1 MTLVWMLFALMAL
14 GVILFLAPPF
24 FSEIAPEEDA
34 ELESYFAQIDTIKA
48 NEDIDPLDAEDAI
61 TGLQRQ
67 ILDKQEGQL
76 ARSSSV
82 FNGVILVMIAAIG
95 GGVYFTQARPDLIDI
110 DESAGILEPAQA
122 LAQAEPPEHDRGT
135 QLADLVEQLEFRLN
149 NERADDPNGWLLYA
163 RSLMN
168 LGRFEEAITAYDRVV
183 LLTDSNPDALDERA
197 RAQAFIA
204 QRSGEIPPSP
214 PVIDARPQ
222 RGPTDADVRD
232 AQSMSDGDRQAMIQ
246 GMVDGLAA
254 RLEDSPNDA
263 SGWARLI
270 RARMVLGQ
278 TDEAAADVAAM
289 RRIFESEPETVQQ
302 ILDSVGWN
310 D

>member
-14 GVILFLAPPF
+14 GVVLFLAPPF
-24 FSEIAPEEDA
+24 FSEITPEEDA

-48 NEDIDPLDAEDAI
+48 NEDIDPLDASEAVA
-61 TGLQRQ
+61 GLQRQ
-67 ILDKQEGQL
+67 ILDKQEGQS
-76 ARSSSV
+76 ARSPSA
-82 FNGVILVMIAAIG
+82 FNGIILLMIAVIG

-135 QLADLVEQLEFRLN
+135 QLADLVEQLELRLSD
-149 NERADDPNGWLLYA
+149 ERAEDPNGWLLYA

-168 LGRFEEAITAYDRVV
+168 LGRFEEAITAYDKVV
-183 LLTDSNPDALDERA
+183 LLTGGNPDALDERA
-197 RAQAFIA
+197 RAQAFIE
-204 QRSGEIPPSP
+204 QRS
-214 PVIDARPQ
+214 
-222 RGPTDADVRD
+222 DADVRD
-232 AQSMSDGDRQAMIQ
+232 AQSMSDGDRQVMIQ

-278 TDEAAADVAAM
+278 RDEAAANVAAM
-289 RRIFESEPETVQQ
+289 RRIFENEPETVQQ
-302 ILDSVGWN
+302 ILDSVGW
-310 D
+310 DD

>member
-14 GVILFLAPPF
+14 GVVLFLAPPF
-24 FSEIAPEEDA
+24 FSEITPEEDA

-48 NEDIDPLDAEDAI
+48 NEDIDPLDASEAVA
-61 TGLQRQ
+61 GLQRQ
-67 ILDKQEGQL
+67 ILDKQEGQS
-76 ARSSSV
+76 ARSPSA
-82 FNGVILVMIAAIG
+82 FNGIILLMIAVIG

-135 QLADLVEQLEFRLN
+135 QLADLVEQLELRLSD
-149 NERADDPNGWLLYA
+149 ERAEDPNGWLLYA

-168 LGRFEEAITAYDRVV
+168 LGRFEEAITAYDKVV
-183 LLTDSNPDALDERA
+183 LLTGGNPDALDERA
-197 RAQAFIA
+197 RAQAFIE
-204 QRSGEIPPSP
+204 QRSGEVPPSP
-214 PVIDARPQ
+214 PIIDARPQ

-232 AQSMSDGDRQAMIQ
+232 AQSMSDGDRQVMIQ

-278 TDEAAADVAAM
+278 RDEAAANVAAM
-289 RRIFESEPETVQQ
+289 RRIFENEPETVQQ
-302 ILDSVGWN
+302 ILDSVGW
-310 D
+310 DD